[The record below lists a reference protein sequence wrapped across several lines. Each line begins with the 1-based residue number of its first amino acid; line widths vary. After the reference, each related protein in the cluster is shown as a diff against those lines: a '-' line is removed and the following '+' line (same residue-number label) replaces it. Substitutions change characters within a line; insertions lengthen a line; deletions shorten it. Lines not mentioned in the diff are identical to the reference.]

1 LADPCGAALIL
12 IIRVP
17 ARPSRLI
24 SRRSSLVHKRA
35 NSKIPGW
42 LAICQSTTGVTT
54 TAAAL
59 SSVEISFRTGDE
71 SNFCSNDGNCD
82 TLGPWSDFI
91 KEFGFVLPKP
101 SKRIQSVTKM
111 QMWARESRSAP
122 FGGAT

>member
-1 LADPCGAALIL
+1 LAERCRDALIL
-12 IIRVP
+12 IIRAP
-17 ARPSRLI
+17 ARPSPLI
-24 SRRSSLVHKRA
+24 SRCSSLVHKRA

-54 TAAAL
+54 TTAAL
-59 SSVEISFRTGDE
+59 LSI
-71 SNFCSNDGNCD
+71 

-111 QMWARESRSAP
+111 QMWAHESRSAP